1 MTNQAPSHLVW
12 LDLEMTGLD
21 PEICTIIEIA
31 TIVTDS
37 DLNVLATGPN
47 LAIHQTEE
55 MLDVMDDWNVK
66 HHTASGLIER
76 VRASQIDLA
85 EAERQTLEFVQQY
98 VAPRAAP
105 LCGNSIWQ
113 DRRFLSKYMPEFE
126 SYLHYRNIDVSSI
139 KELVRRWYP
148 NSFQAPLKR
157 ASHVALDDI
166 QESIRELEFYRNRIF
181 IDPPPQH

>member
-37 DLNVLATGPN
+37 ELNVLATGPN

-98 VAPRAAP
+98 VGPRAAP

-113 DRRFLSKYMPEFE
+113 DRRFLAKYMPEFE
-126 SYLHYRNIDVSSI
+126 SYLHYRNVDVSSI

-148 NSFQAPLKR
+148 DSFQAPLKR

-166 QESIRELEFYRNRIF
+166 QESIRELQYYRDRIF
-181 IDPPPQH
+181 IDSPPQH